1 MRIRLLGPVEL
12 QVATGGLAPLAG
24 SQRRAV
30 LALPA
35 LRLGQVVSMDQFCEL
50 LWGERPPAS
59 ARAAVQGHVAAVR
72 KVLADSPFEL
82 HTRACG
88 YLLSGP
94 AEEVDALRFARLTG
108 RAGEL
113 AGRGAVGEAIALLE
127 EALQL
132 WRGEALAD
140 LPDTPLRAAAV
151 DHLKQS
157 STAALLHWAELR
169 LRQGTGAAAVAV
181 LEQNVRRDGLREEL
195 VALLMRCLHQAGR
208 PADALNAF
216 HRTRLRLDRE
226 LGIRPGPALRAAF
239 AEVLADDHP
248 EAVRVAAAPAPAPP
262 AAVPLHRAPNQL
274 PRRRVDVIGRT
285 AETRWLDRACA
296 PDRATDG
303 PALVVGPAGT
313 GKSALV
319 TAWAHRAADRF
330 PDGVLYAD
338 LRGLDPDGPA
348 DPGAVLGRF
357 LRALGVPEDAVP
369 ADRADRAARYREHTR
384 GRRLLVVLD
393 DAADPDQLVEL
404 LPEGPDC
411 AAVVTARGSLEKLV
425 ATDDAALLRLTA
437 LPEDDALALL
447 SHLLTPGRLAAEPAA
462 AAELVRLCE
471 HLPLALRIA
480 AARLAAH
487 PSWTV
492 AELVAELAD
501 EQTRLAALEID
512 GGTGLR
518 QQLLLTY
525 RQLPVEAAELHTLLA
540 VHPGRA
546 VDGPAAAALLGTD
559 AATAHRALGDLASR
573 HLLTGA
579 APGRYQRTELVR
591 LFAADLLAERP
602 AQDREHARTR
612 LLDHYQAALLHC
624 GGLLDPGQEDTP
636 APDEPLRPNRPSP
649 PVPPVP
655 SVVDIRSALD
665 WFHAEEPAVRA
676 LIESTALTRPDRAW
690 RLALTAGSLYYG
702 ASRFTD
708 WLARADTGLAAAER
722 CADPVAAA
730 FLHNCRAQALVALER
745 RREAAEAARRGVAAA
760 ESAEGPAAAS
770 ARVRALATLG
780 LVTAMLGDSA
790 GARRLAADATAL
802 AVESGNR
809 KRLVDAL
816 VHQGWVSLATGDP
829 AGARLRSREARELL
843 PPRPV
848 TQVHLWSL
856 LTEAQSL
863 PPTVRDETADLAWHR
878 LLAACEEAGL
888 LYLHAVTEQSYAAHL
903 VARGRTPEVRARL
916 ASALERFRRHDR
928 LAGRRSEFTAGLEAS
943 LSLRA
948 DAGPGTGIV
957 RGAVPGTGIVRGTVP
972 GTGIVRG
979 TVPGTGTD
987 AGEPHGDRH
996 GDPHGEV
1003 RTLSP

>member
-12 QVATGGLAPLAG
+12 EVAAGGLATLAG

-59 ARAAVQGHVAAVR
+59 ARAAVQGHVAALR
-72 KVLADSPFEL
+72 KVLADTPFEL

-94 AEEVDALRFARLTG
+94 AEEVDALRFTALAE
-108 RAGEL
+108 RAGER
-113 AGRGAVGEAIALLE
+113 ADRGAGDEAIALLE

-140 LPDTPLRAAAV
+140 LPDTPLRAATV

-157 STAALLHWAELR
+157 STAALLRWAGLR

-181 LEQNVRRDGLREEL
+181 LEQSVRRDGLREEL

-208 PADALNAF
+208 PADALNAY
-216 HRTRLRLDRE
+216 HRARLRLDRE

-239 AEVLADDHP
+239 AEVLADDRP
-248 EAVRVAAAPAPAPP
+248 EAPPAVPAAVAAAAPP
-262 AAVPLHRAPNQL
+262 AARPSHLAPQQL
-274 PRRRVDVIGRT
+274 PRRRVELVGRT
-285 AETRWLDRACA
+285 AETQWLDRACA

-303 PALVVGPAGT
+303 PALVVGPAGI

-319 TAWAHRAADRF
+319 TAWAHRAGDRF
-330 PDGVLYAD
+330 PDGRLYAD
-338 LRGLDPDGPA
+338 LRGLDPAGPA
-348 DPGAVLGRF
+348 EPGAVLGRF
-357 LRALGVPEDAVP
+357 LRALGVPDDAVP
-369 ADRADRAARYREHTR
+369 ADPAGRAALYREHTK

-393 DAADPDQLVEL
+393 DAADADQLTDL
-404 LPEGPDC
+404 LPQGPGC
-411 AAVVTARGSLEKLV
+411 AAVITARGSLEKLV
-425 ATDDAALLRLTA
+425 ATEDAALLRLTA
-437 LPEDDALALL
+437 LPEDDALGLL
-447 SHLLTPGRLAAEPAA
+447 EHLLTPGRLRAEPEA

-471 HLPLALRIA
+471 QSPLTLRIA
-480 AARLAAH
+480 AARLTAH

-492 AELVAELAD
+492 AELVAELTD
-501 EQTRLAALEID
+501 ERTRLAALELD
-512 GGTGLR
+512 AHTGLR
-518 QQLLLTY
+518 QQLSLTLH
-525 RQLPVEAAELHTLLA
+525 QLSTPAAELLALLA
-540 VHPGRA
+540 LHPGHE
-546 VDGPAAAALLGTD
+546 VDSHAAAALLGTD
-559 AATAHRALGDLASR
+559 TATAHRALGELASH

-579 APGRYQRTELVR
+579 APGRYHRSDLVR
-591 LFAADLLAERP
+591 LFSVDLLAGQPAPSGRRRER
-602 AQDREHARTR
+602 ALLR
-612 LLDHYQAALLHC
+612 LLDHYQTALRHC
-624 GGLLDPGQEDTP
+624 GSYLDPGQEDDGAP
-636 APDEPLRPNRPSP
+636 AQPPQPLP
-649 PVPPVP
+649 PA
-655 SVVDIRSALD
+655 VDIRTALD
-665 WFHAEEPAVRA
+665 WFRTEEPAVRA
-676 LIESTALTRPDRAW
+676 LIDGAAVTHPDRAW

-708 WLARADTGLAAAER
+708 WLARADVGLAAAER
-722 CADPVAAA
+722 CADPVAVA

-745 RREAAEAARRGVAAA
+745 RHESAEAARKGVAAA

-780 LVTAMLGDSA
+780 LVTAMLGDSTEA
-790 GARRLAADATAL
+790 QRLAAEAAAL

-809 KRLVDAL
+809 ERLVDAL

-829 AGARLRSREARELL
+829 AGAQRRSREARELL

-856 LTEAQSL
+856 LTEAQAL
-863 PPTVRDETADLAWHR
+863 APTVRDDAADLAWHR

-903 VARGRTPEVRARL
+903 VARGRAPEVRARL

-928 LAGRRSEFTAGLEAS
+928 LAGYRSEFTAGLETS
-943 LSLRA
+943 LSLRT
-948 DAGPGTGIV
+948 P
-957 RGAVPGTGIVRGTVP
+957 
-972 GTGIVRG
+972 
-979 TVPGTGTD
+979 
-987 AGEPHGDRH
+987 
-996 GDPHGEV
+996 
-1003 RTLSP
+1003 